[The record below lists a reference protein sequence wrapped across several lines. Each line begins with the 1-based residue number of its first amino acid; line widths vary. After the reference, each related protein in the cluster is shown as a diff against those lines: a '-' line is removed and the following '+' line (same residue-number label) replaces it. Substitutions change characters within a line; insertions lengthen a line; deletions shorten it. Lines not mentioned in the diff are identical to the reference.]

1 MMKKL
6 IGIFNPRKMTPEQ
19 IYKMAMKKLQE
30 RDRLELVEMAKKRGI
45 QKKQEI

>member
-19 IYKMAMKKLQE
+19 IYEKAMKTLQE
-30 RDRLELVEMAKKRGI
+30 RDRLKLVEMAKKRGI